1 MAGGDFDGDDIFV
14 IADPELIALF
24 KPEEGD
30 TELEQH
36 TLVER
41 LEEEVPEL
49 EAETLAKLSNALGVG
64 VAQIWKPTYPSDGS
78 EAKLPNLQFCITT
91 PYPGNDLQI

>member
-64 VAQIWKPTYPSDGS
+64 VAQIWNSASRLPT
-78 EAKLPNLQFCITT
+78 LQMVRRPNCPI
-91 PYPGNDLQI
+91 